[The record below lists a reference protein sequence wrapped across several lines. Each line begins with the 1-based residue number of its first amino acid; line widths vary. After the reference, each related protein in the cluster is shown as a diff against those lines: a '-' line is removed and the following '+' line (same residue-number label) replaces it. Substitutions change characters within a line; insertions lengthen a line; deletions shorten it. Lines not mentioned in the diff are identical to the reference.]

1 MSGGAAVLGE
11 FAAALLDPEHPLPAG
26 LVTRNGTDPATRF
39 AVYRNNVVV
48 SLVAALADT
57 FPFTREL
64 VGRQFF
70 DAMARCF
77 IVAQPPR
84 SPVLTEYGDDFPD
97 FVALFGPAR
106 ALAYLPDVARLE
118 VARVRAYHA
127 AEADALGTA
136 ALAALLA
143 DQDRLP
149 GVRLTLQ
156 PSFAVVASDHAI
168 VSLWAAHHGE
178 GRLDGVDPA
187 RPQCA
192 LVLRDGDDVLV
203 LPVSVGTGAFVAKLK
218 AGSPLGE
225 AASVG
230 AAREPEFDLT
240 HALAL
245 LIRHGGIAACPLP
258 GDLDS

>member
-1 MSGGAAVLGE
+1 MSGAAGVLGE

-26 LVTRNGTDPATRF
+26 LVTRNGADLETRF

-57 FPFTREL
+57 FPVTREL

-77 IVAQPPR
+77 IVARPPR
-84 SPVLTEYGDDFPD
+84 SPILTAYGDDFPD
-97 FVALFGPAR
+97 FVASFGPAR
-106 ALAYLPDVARLE
+106 ALACLPD

-127 AEADALGTA
+127 AEAEGLGTA
-136 ALAALLA
+136 GLAALLA
-143 DQDRLP
+143 DPCRLP

-156 PSFAVVASDHAI
+156 PSLAVVASGHAV

-178 GRLDGVDPA
+178 GRLDSVDPA
-187 RPQCA
+187 RPESA

-203 LPVSVGTGAFVAKLK
+203 LRVSVGTGAFLAKLK
-218 AGSPLGE
+218 EGSPLGE
-225 AASVG
+225 AASV
-230 AAREPEFDLT
+230 AAVREPGFDL
-240 HALAL
+240 ARVLAL
-245 LIRHGGIAACPLP
+245 LIHHGGIAASHLP

>member
-1 MSGGAAVLGE
+1 MSGGAGVLGE
-11 FAAALLDPEHPLPAG
+11 FAVALLDPEHPLPAG
-26 LVTRNGTDPATRF
+26 LVTRNGADPATRF
-39 AVYRNNVVV
+39 AVYRNNVAV
-48 SLVAALADT
+48 SLVAALAET
-57 FPFTREL
+57 FPVTREL

-77 IVAQPPR
+77 IVAQPPH
-84 SPVLTEYGDDFPD
+84 SPVLTEYGDHFPD
-97 FVALFGPAR
+97 FVASFGPAR

-127 AEADALGTA
+127 AEAAVLGTA
-136 ALAALLA
+136 ALAALLT
-143 DQDRLP
+143 DHDRLP

-178 GRLDGVDPA
+178 GRLDEVDPA
-187 RPQCA
+187 RPESA
-192 LVLRDGDDVLV
+192 LVVRDGDEVLV
-203 LPVSVGTGAFVAKLK
+203 LPVSLGTGEFVATLK

-225 AASVG
+225 AASVA
-230 AAREPEFDLT
+230 AAREPEFDLA

-245 LIRHGGIAACPLP
+245 LIRHGGIAAWHSP
-258 GDLDS
+258 GDLES